1 MKNYERYAETTTE
14 EYNKRTIM
22 SYFCRVSSDKKIIP
36 LISKIKN
43 EEILDVGLGTGYYT
57 KILMK
62 NNHVTGVDMNP
73 HLCKLPIKVYKGNAT
88 ELAKLVQGEKF
99 DVVLSMWMTEYLDE
113 KQLAAFFA
121 ESKRILKDNGKLI
134 TTVISSYGFGFLYI
148 TLAKILRGVDKYN
161 YRKEQTVKKLKE
173 AGFTDIEIIRLNS
186 WLYLPWAY
194 MVFAG

>member
-22 SYFCRVSSDKKIIP
+22 SYFCRVPSDKKIIP

>member
-22 SYFCRVSSDKKIIP
+22 SYFCRVPSDKKIIP

-99 DVVLSMWMTEYLDE
+99 DIVLSMWMTEYLDE